1 MRTFFKFLK
10 IYRLSAGMAI
20 AFMLIELVAELL
32 QPYLISIIIDEG
44 IAKQDL
50 SVVWLWG
57 GVLALAALASF
68 ACGILSSFVSAHASQ
83 GLGYDVREALYSK
96 VQGMA
101 YAAFNRFAT
110 SSLITRLT
118 NDAMQ
123 LQDVVFIGL
132 RFFLR
137 MPLLVVGSMIMAL
150 IVHASL
156 GFLLVITVPALLLFV
171 IWVMKRASVLFRSVQ
186 LRLDALNGVMQE
198 NFTGMRLIRIFVRR
212 KVEGERFA
220 RRGRELMNSSVSAMR
235 LTELTQPFIL
245 LLMNAGI
252 IAVLWFG
259 HLEIDTGSASMG
271 QVVAIVN
278 YSLRTAIAMSMLGS
292 IMMTVSRARASA
304 QRVEEV
310 LFTEEQDALASAD
323 HRARTATAMAGDLAF
338 ENVAFR
344 YPDAGAPSLED
355 VTFGVREGQTAAI
368 MGATGSGKT
377 TLMQLIIRFYE
388 PDEGVVRVGGEDV
401 RDVDLGTLRGSIG
414 YVPQEALLFTGS
426 IRDNIAWGKEDA
438 TMEEIVEAAESAQ
451 IHETIVKFPD
461 GYDTQLGQRGVNL
474 SGGQKQRLSIARA
487 LIRKPAILL
496 LDDSM
501 SALDTRTEA
510 ALMQALGRLSGT
522 TTLLVTQ
529 KISAASKSDLIVLL
543 DDGRML
549 AQGKHEE
556 LLAAEPL
563 YRAICQSQSG
573 EEVSARAA
581 DSASCK

>member
-1 MRTFFKFLK
+1 MRTFFKFLGK
-10 IYRLSAGMAI
+10 YRISAGMAVM
-20 AFMLIELVAELL
+20 FMLIELFAELL
-32 QPYLISIIIDEG
+32 QPYLISIIIDKG
-44 IAKQDL
+44 IAQQDL

-57 GVLALAALASF
+57 GVLALAALAAF
-68 ACGILSSFVSAHASQ
+68 VCGILSSFVSAHASQ
-83 GLGYDVREALYSK
+83 SLGYDVREALYSK

-118 NDAMQ
+118 NDATQ
-123 LQDVVFIGL
+123 LQDVVFMGL

-137 MPLLVVGSMIMAL
+137 MPLLVIGSMIMAL
-150 IVHASL
+150 IVDASL
-156 GFLLVITVPALLLFV
+156 GLLLVVTVPVLVLFV
-171 IWVMKRASVLFRSVQ
+171 TWVMRKASELFRRVQ
-186 LRLDALNGVMQE
+186 VRLDTLNGVMQE

-220 RRGRELMNSSVSAMR
+220 RRGRELMDSSVSAMR
-235 LTELTQPFIL
+235 LTEFTQPFIL

-259 HLEIDTGSASMG
+259 HKEIDTGSASMG

-278 YSLRTAIAMSMLGS
+278 YSLRTAVAMSMLGS
-292 IMMTVSRARASA
+292 IIMTVSRARASA

-310 LFTEEQDALASAD
+310 LFTEEKDALTTNGDGSAV
-323 HRARTATAMAGDLAF
+323 TAMDGDLAF
-338 ENVAFR
+338 ENVTFR

-355 VTFGVREGQTAAI
+355 VTFSVRAGQTAAI

-388 PDEGVVRVGGEDV
+388 PDSGVVRVGGEDV
-401 RDVDLGTLRGSIG
+401 RDVDLRTLRGSIG
-414 YVPQEALLFTGS
+414 YVPQEALLFTGT

-438 TMEEIVEAAESAQ
+438 TMEEIIGAAESAQ
-451 IHETIVKFPD
+451 IHETIMKFPD

-510 ALMQALGRLSGT
+510 AVMQALGRLSGT
-522 TTLLVTQ
+522 TTLLITQ
-529 KISAASKSDLIVLL
+529 KISAASKSDLIILL

-549 AQGKHEE
+549 AQGTHEE
-556 LLAAEPL
+556 LLAEESL
-563 YRAICQSQSG
+563 YRAIYESQSG
-573 EEVSARAA
+573 EEAAAHAA
-581 DSASCK
+581 DLASYK

>member
-1 MRTFFKFLK
+1 
-10 IYRLSAGMAI
+10 MAVG
-20 AFMLIELVAELL
+20 FMLIELFAELL
-32 QPYLISIIIDEG
+32 QPLLISIIIDKG
-44 IAKQDL
+44 IARQDL

-57 GVLALAALASF
+57 GVLALAALAAF

-83 GLGYDVREALYSK
+83 SLGYDVREALYSK

-118 NDAMQ
+118 NDATQ
-123 LQDVVFIGL
+123 LQDVVFMGL

-150 IVHASL
+150 TVHASL
-156 GFLLVITVPALLLFV
+156 GFLLVVTVPVLVLFV
-171 IWVMKRASVLFRSVQ
+171 IWVMKRASELFRRVQ
-186 LRLDALNGVMQE
+186 VRLDTLNGVMQE

-212 KVEGERFA
+212 NVEGERFA
-220 RRGRELMNSSVSAMR
+220 RRGRELMDSSVSAMQ
-235 LTELTQPFIL
+235 LTEFTQPFIL

-259 HLEIDTGSASMG
+259 HKEIDTGSASMG

-278 YSLRTAIAMSMLGS
+278 YSLRTAVAMSMLGS
-292 IMMTVSRARASA
+292 IIMTVSRARASA

-310 LFTEEQDALASAD
+310 LFTEDKDALATGDGGSGEAL
-323 HRARTATAMAGDLAF
+323 ALAGDLAF
-338 ENVAFR
+338 ENVTFR
-344 YPDAGAPSLED
+344 YPEAGAPSLEN
-355 VTFGVREGQTAAI
+355 VTFGVRAGQTAAI

-388 PDEGVVRVGGEDV
+388 PDSGIVRVGGEDV

-414 YVPQEALLFTGS
+414 YVPQEALLFTGT

-438 TMEEIVEAAESAQ
+438 TMEEIIEAAESAQ
-451 IHETIVKFPD
+451 IHETIMKFPD

-510 ALMQALGRLSGT
+510 AVMQALGRLSGT
-522 TTLLVTQ
+522 TTLLITQ
-529 KISAASKSDLIVLL
+529 KISAASKSDLIILL

-549 AQGKHEE
+549 AQGNHEQ
-556 LLAAEPL
+556 LLATESL
-563 YRAICQSQSG
+563 YRAIYESQSG
-573 EEVSARAA
+573 EEAAAHAA
-581 DSASCK
+581 DMASHK

>member
-1 MRTFFKFLK
+1 MRTFFKFLGK
-10 IYRLSAGMAI
+10 YRISAGMAVG
-20 AFMLIELVAELL
+20 FMLIELFAELL
-32 QPYLISIIIDEG
+32 QPYLISIIIDKG
-44 IAKQDL
+44 IARQDL

-57 GVLALAALASF
+57 GVLALAALAAF
-68 ACGILSSFVSAHASQ
+68 VCGILSSFVSAHASQ
-83 GLGYDVREALYSK
+83 SLGYDVREALYSK

-118 NDAMQ
+118 NDATQ
-123 LQDVVFIGL
+123 LQDVVFMGL

-150 IVHASL
+150 TVDASL
-156 GFLLVITVPALLLFV
+156 GLLLVVTVPVLVLFV
-171 IWVMKRASVLFRSVQ
+171 IWVMRKASALFRRVQ
-186 LRLDALNGVMQE
+186 ARLDTLNGVMQE

-212 KVEGERFA
+212 KVEGERFD
-220 RRGRELMNSSVSAMR
+220 RRGRELMNSSVSAMQ
-235 LTELTQPFIL
+235 LTEFTQPFIL

-259 HLEIDTGSASMG
+259 HQEIDTGSASMG

-278 YSLRTAIAMSMLGS
+278 YSLRTAVAMSMLGS
-292 IMMTVSRARASA
+292 IIMTVSRARASA

-310 LFTEEQDALASAD
+310 LFTEEKDALATGGDASA
-323 HRARTATAMAGDLAF
+323 ATALDGDLAF
-338 ENVAFR
+338 ENVTFR

-355 VTFGVREGQTAAI
+355 VTFGVRAGQTAAI

-388 PDEGVVRVGGEDV
+388 PDSGVVRVGGEDV
-401 RDVDLGTLRGSIG
+401 REVDLGTLRGSIG
-414 YVPQEALLFTGS
+414 YVPQEALLFTGT

-451 IHETIVKFPD
+451 IHETIMKFPD

-510 ALMQALGRLSGT
+510 AVMQALGRLSGT
-522 TTLLVTQ
+522 TTLLITQ
-529 KISAASKSDLIVLL
+529 KISAASKADLIILL

-549 AQGKHEE
+549 AQGSHGQ
-556 LLAAEPL
+556 LLATESL
-563 YRAICQSQSG
+563 YRAIYESQSG
-573 EEVSARAA
+573 EEAA
-581 DSASCK
+581 AHATDMASYK

>member
-1 MRTFFKFLK
+1 MRTFFKFLGK
-10 IYRLSAGMAI
+10 YRISAGMAVV
-20 AFMLIELVAELL
+20 FMLIELFAELL
-32 QPYLISIIIDEG
+32 QPYLISIIIDKG
-44 IAKQDL
+44 IARQDL

-57 GVLALAALASF
+57 GVLALAALAAF

-83 GLGYDVREALYSK
+83 SLGYDVREALYSK

-101 YAAFNRFAT
+101 YAAFNRFAA

-118 NDAMQ
+118 NDATQ
-123 LQDVVFIGL
+123 LQDVVFMGL

-150 IVHASL
+150 TVHASL
-156 GFLLVITVPALLLFV
+156 GFLLVVTVPVLVLFV
-171 IWVMKRASVLFRSVQ
+171 MWVMKKASVLFRRVQ
-186 LRLDALNGVMQE
+186 VRLDTLNGVMQE

-220 RRGRELMNSSVSAMR
+220 QRGRELMNSSVSAMQ
-235 LTELTQPFIL
+235 LTEFTQPFIL

-259 HLEIDTGSASMG
+259 HQEIDTGSASMG

-278 YSLRTAIAMSMLGS
+278 YSLRTAVAMSMLGS
-292 IMMTVSRARASA
+292 IIMTVSRARASA

-310 LFTEEQDALASAD
+310 LFTEEKDALATNGGDSAV
-323 HRARTATAMAGDLAF
+323 TAMDGDLAF
-338 ENVAFR
+338 ENVTFR
-344 YPDAGAPSLED
+344 YPEAGAPSLED
-355 VTFGVREGQTAAI
+355 VTFGVRAGQTAAI

-388 PDEGVVRVGGEDV
+388 PDSGVVRVGGEDV
-401 RDVDLGTLRGSIG
+401 RDVDLATLRGSIG
-414 YVPQEALLFTGS
+414 YVPQEALLFTGT

-451 IHETIVKFPD
+451 IHETIMKFPD

-510 ALMQALGRLSGT
+510 AVMQALGRLSGT
-522 TTLLVTQ
+522 TTLLITQ
-529 KISAASKSDLIVLL
+529 KISAASKSDLIILL

-549 AQGKHEE
+549 AQGSHEQ
-556 LLAAEPL
+556 LLAKESL
-563 YRAICQSQSG
+563 YRAIYESQSG
-573 EEVSARAA
+573 EEAA
-581 DSASCK
+581 AHATDIASYK

>member
-1 MRTFFKFLK
+1 MRTFFKFLGK
-10 IYRLSAGMAI
+10 YRISAGMAVG
-20 AFMLIELVAELL
+20 FMLIELFAELM
-32 QPYLISIIIDEG
+32 QPYLISIIIDKG
-44 IAKQDL
+44 IARQDL

-57 GVLALAALASF
+57 GVLALAALAAF

-118 NDAMQ
+118 NDATQ
-123 LQDVVFIGL
+123 LQDVVFMGL

-150 IVHASL
+150 TVHASL
-156 GFLLVITVPALLLFV
+156 GFLLVVTVPVLVLFV
-171 IWVMKRASVLFRSVQ
+171 IWVMKRASELFRRVQ
-186 LRLDALNGVMQE
+186 VRLDTLNGVMQE

-220 RRGRELMNSSVSAMR
+220 QRGRELMNSSVSAMQ
-235 LTELTQPFIL
+235 LTEFTQPFIL

-259 HLEIDTGSASMG
+259 HQEIDTGSASMG

-278 YSLRTAIAMSMLGS
+278 YSLRTAVAMSMLGS
-292 IMMTVSRARASA
+292 IIMTVSRARASA

-310 LFTEEQDALASAD
+310 LFTEEKDALTTEDAGSGG
-323 HRARTATAMAGDLAF
+323 TALAGDLAF
-338 ENVAFR
+338 ENVTFR
-344 YPDAGAPSLED
+344 YPDAGAPSLEN
-355 VTFGVREGQTAAI
+355 VTFGVRAGQTAAI

-388 PDEGVVRVGGEDV
+388 PDSGVVRVGGEDA

-414 YVPQEALLFTGS
+414 YVPQEALLFTGT
-426 IRDNIAWGKEDA
+426 IKDNIAWGKEDA
-438 TMEEIVEAAESAQ
+438 TMEEIIEAAESAQ
-451 IHETIVKFPD
+451 IHETIMKFPD

-510 ALMQALGRLSGT
+510 AVMQALGRLSGT
-522 TTLLVTQ
+522 TTLLITQ
-529 KISAASKSDLIVLL
+529 KITAASKSDLIILL

-549 AQGKHEE
+549 AQGSHEQ
-556 LLAAEPL
+556 LLAAESL
-563 YRAICQSQSG
+563 YRAIYESQSG
-573 EEVSARAA
+573 EEAAAHAA
-581 DSASCK
+581 DSASYK